1 MPLRLSK
8 ALLVAIG
15 CALALAACSRIDLAY
30 RNLDR
35 LVPWSLGDY
44 LAMNSEQKAMLDD
57 RLREHLA
64 WHCKTQLPGYLDWLD
79 RVRGMVADDQ
89 VTDQALQQR
98 TREAREAIG
107 RVAEEIT
114 PSATELLRG
123 MSDAQVAEMR
133 EAFREDISERQ
144 KKYVDTPL
152 DKQIAR
158 RTERMEKRLTPWFGE
173 LTAVQKQRVQAWS
186 QALGDQNREWI
197 ANRAHWQQQLLLA
210 MNQRNDASFEPR
222 LATLLQRK
230 ESLWTPE
237 YRAAYQNTEQQARSL
252 LVDLVHQSTPQQRR
266 YLLER
271 LSKVRTDFS
280 ELKCLTRPP
289 GAGRRTSG
297 GRRACGR

>member
-1 MPLRLSK
+1 MLLRLSK
-8 ALLVAIG
+8 ALLITIG
-15 CALALAACSRIDLAY
+15 FAAALAACSRIDLAY

-44 LAMNSEQKAMLDD
+44 LDMNREQKALLDD
-57 RLREHLA
+57 RLKEHLA

-79 RVRGMVADDQ
+79 RIRGMVADDQ

-123 MSDAQVAEMR
+123 MSDSQVAEMR
-133 EAFREDISERQ
+133 AAFRDDISERQ
-144 KKYVDTPL
+144 KQYVDTPL
-152 DKQIAR
+152 PKQIAR

-173 LTAVQKQRVQAWS
+173 LTPVQKQRVRAWS
-186 QALGDQNREWI
+186 EALGDQNREWI

-222 LATLLQRK
+222 LATLLQHK

-237 YRAAYQNTEQQARSL
+237 YQAAYQNTERQARSL
-252 LVDLVHQSTPQQRR
+252 LVDLVQQSTPQQRR
-266 YLLER
+266 FLQER
-271 LSKVRTDFS
+271 LGKVRTDFS
-280 ELKCLTRPP
+280 DLKCLK
-289 GAGRRTSG
+289 GAP
-297 GRRACGR
+297 A

>member
-1 MPLRLSK
+1 MPLRLFK
-8 ALLVAIG
+8 ALLIAIG
-15 CALALAACSRIDLAY
+15 FALALAACSRIDLAY

-44 LAMNSEQKAMLDD
+44 LAMNSEQKALLDD

-79 RVRGMVADDQ
+79 RIRGMVADDQ

-152 DKQIAR
+152 AKQIAR

-186 QALGDQNREWI
+186 EALGDQNREWI

-252 LVDLVHQSTPQQRR
+252 LVDLVQQSTPQQRR
-266 YLLER
+266 FLQEK

-280 ELKCLTRPP
+280 ELRCLKGTR
-289 GAGRRTSG
+289 T
-297 GRRACGR
+297 

>member
-8 ALLVAIG
+8 ALLIAIG
-15 CALALAACSRIDLAY
+15 FALALAACSRMDLAY
-30 RNLDR
+30 RNLDH

-44 LAMNSEQKAMLDD
+44 LDMNREQKTLLDD
-57 RLREHLA
+57 RLKQHLA

-98 TREAREAIG
+98 TREARQAIG
-107 RVAEEIT
+107 VVAEAIT
-114 PSATELLRG
+114 PSAAELLRG
-123 MSDAQVAEMR
+123 MSDSQVAEMR
-133 EAFREDISERQ
+133 EAFRDDINERQ
-144 KKYVDTPL
+144 KKYVETPL
-152 DKQIAR
+152 AKQISR
-158 RTERMEKRLTPWFGE
+158 RSERMEKRLTPWFGE
-173 LTAVQKQRVQAWS
+173 LTPVQKQRVEAWS
-186 QALGDQNREWI
+186 TALGDQNREWI

-252 LVDLVHQSTPQQRR
+252 LVDLMQQSTPQQRR
-266 YLLER
+266 FLQER
-271 LSKVRTDFS
+271 LGKVRTDFS
-280 ELKCLTRPP
+280 ELKCLK
-289 GAGRRTSG
+289 G
-297 GRRACGR
+297 

>member
-1 MPLRLSK
+1 MPLRLFK

-15 CALALAACSRIDLAY
+15 FALALVACSRIDLAY

-35 LVPWSLGDY
+35 LVPWSLDDY
-44 LAMNSEQKAMLDD
+44 LAMNSEQKALLDD

-133 EAFREDISERQ
+133 EAFRDDIAERQ
-144 KKYVDTPL
+144 KQYVDTPL
-152 DKQIAR
+152 AKQIAR
-158 RTERMEKRLTPWFGE
+158 RAERMEKRLTPWFGE

-186 QALGDQNREWI
+186 QALGDQNRQWI

-252 LVDLVHQSTPQQRR
+252 LVDLVQQSTPQQRR
-266 YLLER
+266 FLQEK

-280 ELKCLTRPP
+280 ELKCLK
-289 GAGRRTSG
+289 G
-297 GRRACGR
+297 

>member
-1 MPLRLSK
+1 MPLRLFK
-8 ALLVAIG
+8 ALLIAIG
-15 CALALAACSRIDLAY
+15 FALALAACSRIDLAY

-44 LAMNSEQKAMLDD
+44 LAMNSEQKALLDD

-79 RVRGMVADDQ
+79 RIRAMVADDQ

-152 DKQIAR
+152 AKQIAR

-252 LVDLVHQSTPQQRR
+252 LVDLVQQSTPQQRR
-266 YLLER
+266 FLQEK

-280 ELKCLTRPP
+280 ELKCLK
-289 GAGRRTSG
+289 G
-297 GRRACGR
+297 